1 MLLRFLPLLICLLL
15 GAVAQARPLV
25 LAQVSDRAT
34 KDYEEL
40 RPMVQHV
47 AAGLSDFGI
56 TSGEVRLYP
65 TAEALV
71 NALRNAEVDWVTE
84 TPFTAAR
91 LVHEARARPL
101 LRKWKRGQR
110 EYRSII
116 YTRADSPVR
125 TLDDLVGQSIAFEHA
140 DSFSSYFLPRS
151 LLEQGGFTLRRLE
164 NLEQRPAPG
173 QIGYLFSRN
182 EKNNALWVHKSL
194 TVAGALNGNDWN
206 NPQRVPE
213 ALRSQLRIIHRSAAY
228 PRALELTSASLEPA
242 LAEALRALLLDMT
255 PDNAPELLQ
264 RYEQTTG
271 FGPVQAQDIALLSDI
286 YRRSRAW

>member
-1 MLLRFLPLLICLLL
+1 MSFRFLPLLICLML

-40 RPMVQHV
+40 RPMVQHA

-56 TSGEVRLYP
+56 TSGEVRLFL

-71 NALRNAEVDWVTE
+71 DAMRKGEVDWVTE
-84 TPFTAAR
+84 TSFTAAR
-91 LVHEARARPL
+91 LVNEAQARPL
-101 LRKWKRGQR
+101 LRKWKGGLR

-125 TLDDLVGQSIAFEHA
+125 TLDDLVGQTIAFEHA

-151 LLEQGGFTLRRLE
+151 VLEQGGFKLRRLE
-164 NLEQRPAPG
+164 SLGQRPASD

-182 EKNNALWVHKSL
+182 EKNNALWVDKSL
-194 TVAGALNGNDWN
+194 TVAGALSSNDWH
-206 NPQRVPE
+206 NPKRVPE
-213 ALRSQLRIIHRSAAY
+213 ALRAHLRIIYRSAAY
-228 PRALELTSASLEPA
+228 PRALELTSASLDPA
-242 LAEALRALLLDMT
+242 LAEALRSLLLGMT
-255 PDNAPELLQ
+255 PDNSPELLQ
-264 RYEQTTG
+264 RYERTTG
-271 FGPVQAQDIALLSDI
+271 FEPVQPQDIALLSDI
-286 YRRSRAW
+286 YHRSRSW